1 MVFTLIT
8 LPITILFIVMG
19 LSQLYYAFKLKR
31 RFPKEHNFYNSF
43 IVVLLWIFSGIIY
56 PFFYMED
63 NEHVRFHQS
72 FSMSIICIY
81 SLLLIF
87 SILMYQ
93 HRVVLKDRPYLK
105 QNRTHAKFL
114 EKYELTNG
122 TNIKQNN
129 NKSYS
134 LRTDFHRKLFHLIP
148 AGLIIILWNF
158 SVHIW
163 EGVWH
168 ADQVWGI
175 TGYDYGMFLILTIG
189 YAGVILF
196 AALDFVRLSY
206 IFENR
211 NIYHLLPD
219 CLSNLLIKALKR
231 NEIYEFTKTVILVL
245 SLVPLLFLPFGIFAA
260 AALITSIGDGTASF
274 VGIGFGRHHFPKNS
288 NKTIMGYIAG
298 FLASFVVSLFAL
310 FSFEPDLLP
319 IKVIIMSLS
328 GGIVFLIIDLLSLK
342 IDDNILNPIFS
353 GIAMTIFYIIL

>member
-19 LSQLYYAFKLKR
+19 LSQLYYAVKLKR
-31 RFPKEHNFYNSF
+31 RFPEEHNFYNSF
-43 IVVLLWIFSGIIY
+43 IVVLLWIVSGIMY
-56 PFFYMED
+56 PFFFLED
-63 NEHVRFHQS
+63 NEQVRFHQS
-72 FSMSIICIY
+72 FSMSIICVY

-87 SILMYQ
+87 SILIYQ
-93 HRVVLKDRPYLK
+93 HRVVLKDRPYIK
-105 QNRTHAKFL
+105 QNRTHAKFF
-114 EKYELTNG
+114 EKYELTN
-122 TNIKQNN
+122 IKHDN

-148 AGLIIILWNF
+148 AGIIIILWNF
-158 SVHIW
+158 VVHIW

-175 TGYDYGMFLILTIG
+175 TRHDFSMFLFLTIG
-189 YAGVILF
+189 YTGVILF

-245 SLVPLLFLPFGIFAA
+245 SMVPLLFLPFGIFAA
-260 AALITSIGDGTASF
+260 AALITSIGDGFASL
-274 VGIGFGRHHFPKNS
+274 VGVGFGRYHFPKNS
-288 NKTIMGYIAG
+288 NKTIIGYIAG

-310 FSFEPDLLP
+310 FSFEPNLLP
-319 IKVIIMSLS
+319 FKVIVMALS
-328 GGIVFLIIDLLSLK
+328 GAIVFLIIDLLSLK
-342 IDDNILNPIFS
+342 IDDNILNPIFC

>member
-1 MVFTLIT
+1 MVFTIIT

-19 LSQLYYAFKLKR
+19 LCHLYYAIELKR
-31 RFPKEHNFYNSF
+31 RFPKEHNFYDSF
-43 IVVLLWIFSGIIY
+43 IVFLLWIVSGIIY

-63 NEHVRFHQS
+63 NEHIRFHQS
-72 FSMSIICIY
+72 LSMTIICFF

-105 QNRTHAKFL
+105 ENRTLAKFL
-114 EKYELTNG
+114 EKYELTNV
-122 TNIKQNN
+122 KQN

-134 LRTDFHRKLFHLIP
+134 LKTDFHRKLFHLLP
-148 AGLIIILWNF
+148 AGVIIILWNF

-175 TGYDYGMFLILTIG
+175 TGQDYGMFFILTIG
-189 YAGVILF
+189 YAGVMLF
-196 AALDFVRLSY
+196 AALDFIRLSY

-219 CLSNLLIKALKR
+219 SLSNLLIKALR
-231 NEIYEFTKTVILVL
+231 RDEIYEFTKTVMLVL
-245 SLVPLLFLPFGIFAA
+245 SIMPILFLPFGVFAA
-260 AALITSIGDGTASF
+260 TALITSIGDGAASL
-274 VGIGFGRHHFPKNS
+274 VGVAFGKHHFPKNN
-288 NKTIMGYIAG
+288 NKTIIGYVAG
-298 FLASFVVSLFAL
+298 FLASFGVSIFAL
-310 FSFEPDLLP
+310 FLFEPALMP
-319 IKVIIMSLS
+319 FKVIVMSLS

-342 IDDNILNPIFS
+342 IDDNILNPIFC
-353 GIAMTIFYIIL
+353 GIIMTFFYFIL

>member
-19 LSQLYYAFKLKR
+19 LSQLYYAIKLKR

-43 IVVLLWIFSGIIY
+43 IVVLLWIVSGIIY

-63 NEHVRFHQS
+63 NEHIRFHQS
-72 FSMSIICIY
+72 FSMNIICIY

-87 SILMYQ
+87 SLLMYQ

-105 QNRTHAKFL
+105 QNRTLAKFL
-114 EKYELTNG
+114 EKYELINV
-122 TNIKQNN
+122 KQNN

-148 AGLIIILWNF
+148 AGVIIILWNF
-158 SVHIW
+158 AVHIW

-175 TGYDYGMFLILTIG
+175 TGHDFGMFLILTIG
-189 YAGVILF
+189 YTGVMLF
-196 AALDFVRLSY
+196 AALDFIRLSY

-219 CLSNLLIKALKR
+219 SLSNLLIKALKR
-231 NEIYEFTKTVILVL
+231 NEIYEFTKTVMLVL
-245 SLVPLLFLPFGIFAA
+245 SMVPLLFLPFGVFAA
-260 AALITSIGDGTASF
+260 AALITSIGDGFASL
-274 VGIGFGRHHFPKNS
+274 VGVAFGKHHFPKNS
-288 NKTIMGYIAG
+288 NKTIIGYVAG
-298 FLASFVVSLFAL
+298 FLASFGVSLFAL
-310 FSFEPDLLP
+310 FLFEPALLP
-319 IKVIIMSLS
+319 FKVIVISLS

-342 IDDNILNPIFS
+342 IDDNILNPIFC
-353 GIAMTIFYIIL
+353 GIIMTFFYIIL

>member
-1 MVFTLIT
+1 MVFTIIT

-19 LSQLYYAFKLKR
+19 LSQLFYAIKLKR
-31 RFPKEHNFYNSF
+31 MFPKEHNFYNSF
-43 IVVLLWIFSGIIY
+43 IVVLLWIVTGIMY

-72 FSMSIICIY
+72 FSMSIICIF

-87 SILMYQ
+87 SILIYQ

-105 QNRTHAKFL
+105 QNRTLAKFL
-114 EKYELTNG
+114 EKYEL

-134 LRTDFHRKLFHLIP
+134 LRTDFHRKLFHLLP
-148 AGLIIILWNF
+148 AGVIIILYNF

-163 EGVWH
+163 EGVLH

-175 TGYDYGMFLILTIG
+175 SGHDYGMFLILTIG

-196 AALDFVRLSY
+196 AALDLIRLSY

-219 CLSNLLIKALKR
+219 SLSNLLIKALRR
-231 NEIYEFTKTVILVL
+231 NEIYEFTKTGMLILSMVL
-245 SLVPLLFLPFGIFAA
+245 LLFLPFGIFAA
-260 AALITSIGDGTASF
+260 AALITSIGDGFASL
-274 VGIGFGRHHFPKNS
+274 VGVAFGKHHFPKNS
-288 NKTIMGYIAG
+288 NKTIIGYVAG
-298 FLASFVVSLFAL
+298 FLASFSVSLFAL
-310 FSFEPDLLP
+310 FVFEPALLP
-319 IKVIIMSLS
+319 FKVIVISLS

-342 IDDNILNPIFS
+342 IDDNILNPIFC
-353 GIAMTIFYIIL
+353 GIIMTFFYNIL

>member
-19 LSQLYYAFKLKR
+19 LSQLYYAIKLKR

-43 IVVLLWIFSGIIY
+43 IVVLLWIVSGIIY

-63 NEHVRFHQS
+63 NEHIRFHQS
-72 FSMSIICIY
+72 FSMNIICIY

-105 QNRTHAKFL
+105 QNRTLAKFL
-114 EKYELTNG
+114 EKYELTNI
-122 TNIKQNN
+122 TNVKKNN

-148 AGLIIILWNF
+148 VGVIIILWNF
-158 SVHIW
+158 SAHIW

-175 TGYDYGMFLILTIG
+175 TGHDFGMFLILTIG
-189 YAGVILF
+189 YTAVMLF

-245 SLVPLLFLPFGIFAA
+245 SMVPLLFLPFGIFAA
-260 AALITSIGDGTASF
+260 AALIASIGDGVASL
-274 VGIGFGRHHFPKNS
+274 VGVSFGRYHFPKNS
-288 NKTIMGYIAG
+288 NKTIIGYIAG
-298 FLASFVVSLFAL
+298 FLASFGVSLFAL

-319 IKVIIMSLS
+319 FKVIVMSLS
-328 GGIVFLIIDLLSLK
+328 GAIVFLIIDLLSLK
-342 IDDNILNPIFS
+342 IDDNILNPILC
-353 GIAMTIFYIIL
+353 GIAMTFFYIIL

>member
-8 LPITILFIVMG
+8 LPITILFIFMG
-19 LSQLYYAFKLKR
+19 LSQLYYAIKLKK

-43 IVVLLWIFSGIIY
+43 IVVLLWIVSGIIY

-63 NEHVRFHQS
+63 NEHVRFHQA

-87 SILMYQ
+87 SILLYQ

-105 QNRTHAKFL
+105 QNRTIAKFL
-114 EKYELTNG
+114 EKYELTNL
-122 TNIKQNN
+122 TNVKQNN

-148 AGLIIILWNF
+148 AGVIIILWNF
-158 SVHIW
+158 AVHIW
-163 EGVWH
+163 EGVLH

-175 TGYDYGMFLILTIG
+175 TGHDYGMFLILTIG

-196 AALDFVRLSY
+196 VALDFIRLSY

-219 CLSNLLIKALKR
+219 CLSNLLIKSLKP

-245 SLVPLLFLPFGIFAA
+245 SMVPLLFLLFVIFAA
-260 AALITSIGDGTASF
+260 AALITSIGDGFASL
-274 VGIGFGRHHFPKNS
+274 VGVAFGKHHFPKNS
-288 NKTIMGYIAG
+288 NKTIIGYVAG
-298 FLASFVVSLFAL
+298 FLASFGVSLFAL
-310 FSFEPDLLP
+310 FLFEPALLP
-319 IKVIIMSLS
+319 FKVIVISLS

-342 IDDNILNPIFS
+342 IDDNILNPIFC
-353 GIAMTIFYIIL
+353 GIIMTFFFIIL

>member
-19 LSQLYYAFKLKR
+19 LSQLYYAIKLKR

-43 IVVLLWIFSGIIY
+43 IVVLLWIVSGIIY
-56 PFFYMED
+56 PFLYLED
-63 NEHVRFHQS
+63 NEHIRFHQS

-87 SILMYQ
+87 SLLIYQ

-105 QNRTHAKFL
+105 QNRTLAKFL
-114 EKYELTNG
+114 EKYDLIS
-122 TNIKQNN
+122 IKQNN

-148 AGLIIILWNF
+148 AGVIIILWNF
-158 SVHIW
+158 AVHIW
-163 EGVWH
+163 EGIWH

-175 TGYDYGMFLILTIG
+175 TGNDFGMFLILTIG
-189 YAGVILF
+189 YTGVMLF
-196 AALDFVRLSY
+196 AALDIIRLSY

-219 CLSNLLIKALKR
+219 SLSNLLIKALRR
-231 NEIYEFTKTVILVL
+231 NEIYEFTKTVMLVL
-245 SLVPLLFLPFGIFAA
+245 SMVPLLFLPFGVFAA
-260 AALITSIGDGTASF
+260 AALITSIGDGFASL
-274 VGIGFGRHHFPKNS
+274 VGVAFGKYHFPKNS
-288 NKTIMGYIAG
+288 NKTIIGYVAG
-298 FLASFVVSLFAL
+298 FLASFGVSLFAL
-310 FSFEPDLLP
+310 FLFEPALLP
-319 IKVIIMSLS
+319 FKVIVISLS

-342 IDDNILNPIFS
+342 IDDNILNPIFC
-353 GIAMTIFYIIL
+353 GIIMTFFYIIL